1 MLYVINEY
9 NTNKYKIGKTINI
22 KKRLSGLQCGNSDD
36 LIIKYL
42 YNTPNDHAYEIQLH
56 DRFENNKVRG
66 EWYTFED
73 ISELINYIQT
83 LDDIEVEYK
92 L

>member
-9 NTNKYKIGKTINI
+9 KTNKYKIGKTINI
-22 KKRLSGLQCGNSDD
+22 KKRFSNLQCGNSDD

-42 YNTPNDHAYEIQLH
+42 YETPSDHAYEIQLH

-66 EWYTFED
+66 EWYEFDD

-83 LDDIEVEYK
+83 LANITTLYQ